1 MTIIVSTS
9 SLASWLVKYSE
20 AHLSSCSE
28 ALVYSTI
35 SSAYSLNLFDRER
48 IDKGLKADLIIWDL
62 ENINQ
67 LGYYWGYN
75 RAYRIIKEGKILN
88 F

>member
-1 MTIIVSTS
+1 MPSMQTVIG
-9 SLASWLVKYSE
+9 
-20 AHLSSCSE
+20 LSIYYLGFRPIE
-28 ALVYSTI
+28 ALAYSTI
-35 SSAYSLNLFDRER
+35 NLEYSLNLFNRGR

-62 ENINQ
+62 ENVNQ

-75 RAYRIIKEGKILN
+75 RAYRIIKESKILN

>member
-1 MTIIVSTS
+1 MPSMQIVIGLLIYYLGFRPIKA
-9 SLASWLVKYSE
+9 LA
-20 AHLSSCSE
+20 
-28 ALVYSTI
+28 YSTI
-35 SSAYSLNLFDRER
+35 NSSYSLNLFDRGLFDR
-48 IDKGLKADLIIWDL
+48 GLKADLIIWDL

-88 F
+88 L